1 MKCTNVRRIGATFT
15 TLVMLI
21 ILVAAVSH
29 LASAQT
35 PDLLSSFD
43 PTHNGIFG
51 PFPPSVMAQGRDG
64 NLYGTTDSGG
74 ANLVGGV
81 FMMTPSGAMTQLYD
95 FSRTDGAHCNMGL
108 TLGNDGNFYGACYDG
123 GDTNHGELYRITP
136 SGVFTSLYS
145 FSNVGGDGADPNA
158 SPIQA
163 ADGNFYG
170 TTIGGGAH
178 GDGTI
183 YKMTPAG
190 KVTIIHSFLFP
201 NEGGSPGSALVQ
213 GSNGT
218 LYGTTEEGGG
228 IFKVTTKGKLTVIHA
243 LSVSD
248 GDVPLGALIQGSDGN
263 FYGTASQG
271 GSIGEG
277 TVFKVTASGK
287 FTLLENFNPGVDGQG
302 DPWVGL
308 IQASDGNFYGVSF
321 RSGLLGQNPY
331 GGIFKLTK
339 KGAYSSLYLFDGK
352 VGANP
357 ASALVQHTSGLLFGN
372 AQNQAGFSA
381 GSVYSMDIGA
391 EPFCIPNMP
400 FGKVGTVVGILGQGF
415 TGSSV
420 VKFGGAQATSVT
432 VDGSG
437 YLTAAVPA
445 GAVTGPITVT
455 TGATT
460 LTSPQTFKVK

>member
-1 MKCTNVRRIGATFT
+1 MKRTNVRTIRATFT
-15 TLVMLI
+15 ILAVLMT
-21 ILVAAVSH
+21 LVAAGSH

-35 PDLLSSFD
+35 PDLLFSFD
-43 PTHNGIFG
+43 PTDNGIFG

-81 FMMTPSGAMTQLYD
+81 FMVTPSGALTQLYD
-95 FSRTDGAHCNMGL
+95 FTRTDGAHCNMGL
-108 TLGNDGNFYGACYDG
+108 TLGNDGNLYGACYDG
-123 GDTNHGELYRITP
+123 GDSNHGQLYRIT
-136 SGVFTSLYS
+136 SAGVLTSLYS

-158 SPIQA
+158 PPIQA

-170 TTIGGGAH
+170 TTIGGGAN

-190 KVTIIHSFLFP
+190 KVTIIHSFLYS

-213 GSNGT
+213 GSNGS

-277 TVFKVTASGK
+277 TVFKVSASGK
-287 FTLLENFNPGVDGQG
+287 FAVLESFNPVVDGQG

-321 RSGLLGQNPY
+321 RSGILGQKQY
-331 GGIFKLTK
+331 GGIFRLTK
-339 KGAYSSLYLFDGK
+339 KGAYSSLYLFDGR

-357 ASALVQHTSGLLFGN
+357 ASALVQNTSGLLYGN
-372 AQNQAGFSA
+372 ATNQAGFSA

-391 EPFCIPNMP
+391 EPFCSPNMTS
-400 FGKVGTVVGILGQGF
+400 GKVGTVVGILGQGF
-415 TGSSV
+415 TSSSV
-420 VKFGGAQATSVT
+420 VKFGGVQSTSVT
-432 VDGSG
+432 VDGPG
-437 YLTAAVPA
+437 YLTAEVPG

-455 TGATT
+455 TGSTT
-460 LTSPQTFKVK
+460 LTSPLIFKVK